1 MRLATGWTE
10 DNLAS
15 NVHRGETMDGSSSTT
30 PWLAPSTRV
39 WTKTTSVSVAREWK
53 PENLKVIGF
62 LQEQQDWRI
71 IGAGWSEV
79 EGPTVK

>member
-1 MRLATGWTE
+1 MSIGEKQSTAPPAQRLVRSLQTVG
-10 DNLAS
+10 D
-15 NVHRGETMDGSSSTT
+15 
-30 PWLAPSTRV
+30 LAPSTPV

-62 LQEQQDWRI
+62 LQEQQGWRI